1 MKRANLLLTDQSSS
15 GSKMTTTGLST
26 PSGSTRTKAAKG
38 LFSHFMFLAS
48 LLLIALLTSGKAL
61 ALDDVNVTITTED
74 SHLEVSP
81 TTIAQG
87 SGGSRVITLSV
98 ANDAYKLPAA
108 NEVTVTIGTSALT
121 EGAETT
127 KFSYNAT
134 NGEITLGADVN
145 IDAEVKIGATAVL
158 KSTDNTLKSLKYSHA
173 SISSGQEQTIE
184 DFTSD
189 PIGDIN
195 LAYNSALIG
204 NELTITATKTN
215 EFATVAVTG
224 NTSIAV
230 GENTVV
236 VTVTAENEDTKTYT
250 VKFIMQ
256 DALSEITVPDAFSE
270 GLTLSKKVTT
280 AEEVLAILN
289 SDHNKFATTTTGG
302 QTPNLEVAWSL
313 KSGEEFN
320 PAADQTNDFTWEI
333 EAATLEAANLAD
345 GGVKLTGDVTITN
358 APANTRLK
366 TLTYTIGD
374 VTNDVTDDLTEQE
387 DGQTYAVTL
396 DATIAP
402 NAAIT
407 ITAKAEE
414 EGVTVEGEKSLTLS
428 STIPNQATTTLTI
441 EGRTVTI
448 NFTRTQSDDAT
459 LQALTYKVGQDGEE
473 TSVPSFGAT
482 TNSYTVSLPY
492 DTEARANISVTPT
505 PTNQYA
511 TYADDAAQQ
520 NVPSNASLLAAEPL
534 TVSLEAGKATL
545 NFTVTA
551 ENALATQKVKIE
563 FTTAKEKIVSIA
575 APEAPVLE
583 AAKDEAEVLTEV
595 QKIKNV
601 TATPE
606 SGTPVLLDV
615 TWKLKDQTK
624 FTAVAGAKNTY
635 TWTVTS
641 QDVYD
646 LDGNTTGEMVVVN
659 YAEAK
664 TGDLDDLTISESDG
678 LYTQIGSKEAGVT
691 TTINNVTV
699 SSALDELNVSNAT
712 VNETMTVNAAVG
724 ALNFNKATVTG
735 VLSIAAAVGEISF
748 ADATISSGLNV
759 AAAATGLS
767 VVVTGN
773 TEIAQ
778 ITNAGTLTL
787 NDAAGVTLLSLAV
800 DTKAATAL
808 ENKGAVKAVENS
820 GTFTDNT
827 ASIVTV
833 TGDAA
838 LSITSLP
845 KSQST
850 YGEEVT
856 LTVATAAA
864 NGESITYQWQKNI
877 NGEWKSATGTGND
890 DATLTVNKSEDGAG
904 SFRCKVISKKSG
916 ATTTLYTPAVTVAF
930 LTESGTDEPSNPS
943 TTIYTVS
950 LDKVAGATFSKG
962 ETTTVDEG
970 GSFSFTI
977 TLDKDYDQSKPV
989 VTVNGKALEAD
1000 TDGNYTIKN
1009 IREDMEIVV
1018 TGIVKNTATGT
1029 EDITA
1034 DSTRAW
1040 SEGST
1045 LHIHAQN
1052 AATAYIFT
1060 ATGAL
1065 QQQLQVAGDQT
1076 VQLQAGFYIVRI
1088 GNYTAKVIIR

>member
-61 ALDDVNVTITTED
+61 ALEEEPVNVTIITES
-74 SHLEVSP
+74 SHLEVNP
-81 TTIAQG
+81 ATIAQG
-87 SGGSRVITLSV
+87 TGASRVIALSV
-98 ANDAYKLPAA
+98 ADDAYKLPAA
-108 NEVTVTIGTSALT
+108 KGVTVTIGTSPLE
-121 EGAETT
+121 EGDGDDN
-127 KFSYNAT
+127 FSYNAE
-134 NGEITLGADVN
+134 NGKITLGADVN
-145 IDAEVKIGATAVL
+145 INGEVKIGATAVE
-158 KSTDNTLKSLKYSHA
+158 KSSDNTLSALKYSHE
-173 SISSGQEQTIE
+173 SISSGVEQTIT
-184 DFTSD
+184 DFDQAT
-189 PIGDIN
+189 IGDVE
-195 LAYNSALIG
+195 LAYNSALIE
-204 NELTITATKTN
+204 NELTITATPTN
-215 EFATVAVTG
+215 DFATVEVIG
-224 NTSIAV
+224 NTSIKV

-236 VTVTAENEDTKTYT
+236 VTVTAENKETKTYT
-250 VKFIMQ
+250 VKFIMAQ
-256 DALSEITVPDAFSE
+256 DALSGITVPDAFSG
-270 GLTLSKKVTT
+270 GLTLSKKVT
-280 AEEVLAILN
+280 AVDDVLAILK
-289 SDHNKFATTTTGG
+289 SDHNKFATTTKGG
-302 QTPNLEVAWSL
+302 QAPNLEVAWSL

-320 PAADQTNDFTWEI
+320 PAADQTNDFTWAI

-345 GGVKLTGDVTITN
+345 GGVELTGNVTITN

-366 TLTYTIGD
+366 TLTYTIDD
-374 VTNDVTDDLTEQE
+374 VTKDVADLTDQAG
-387 DGQTYAVTL
+387 GQTYEVAL

-402 NAAIT
+402 DATIT
-407 ITAKAEE
+407 ITAEAEDKD
-414 EGVTVEGEKSLTLS
+414 VTVTGNTSLTLS
-428 STIPNQATTTLTI
+428 NNQTTTKLTI
-441 EGRTVTI
+441 GTRTVTI
-448 NFTRTQSDDAT
+448 NFTRTPSDDAT

-492 DTEARANISVTPT
+492 DTEAKANISVTPT

-511 TYADDAAQQ
+511 TYKVDAAQP
-520 NVPSNASLLAAEPL
+520 NIPDDASLLAAEPL
-534 TVSLEAGKATL
+534 KVTLDGGKATL
-545 NFTVTA
+545 DFTVTA

-635 TWTVTS
+635 TWTVTD
-641 QDVYD
+641 QEVYD
-646 LDGNTTGEMVVVN
+646 LNGHTTGEMEVVN

-664 TGDLDDLTISESDG
+664 TGNLSEEDLTISDEKG
-678 LYTQIGSKEAGVT
+678 LYTQIGEENGDK
-691 TTINNVTV
+691 TTIKSVTV
-699 SSALDELNVSNAT
+699 DSELDKLNVSNAT
-712 VNETMTVNAAVG
+712 VSNDMTINAAVG

-735 VLSIAAAVGEISF
+735 VLSIDAAVEEISF
-748 ADATISSGLNV
+748 TDATISSELNV
-759 AAAATGLS
+759 TDAATGLS

-773 TEIAQ
+773 TDIAQ
-778 ITNAGTLTL
+778 ITNAGKLTL
-787 NDAAGVTLLSLAV
+787 NDAAGVTPLSLAV
-800 DTKAATAL
+800 DTKAAAAL
-808 ENKGAVKAVENS
+808 ENKGAVKAVANS

-833 TGDAA
+833 TGNAA

-845 KSQST
+845 KKQST

-856 LTVATAAA
+856 LAVAAT
-864 NGESITYQWQKNI
+864 GESITYQWEKNN
-877 NGEWKSATGTGND
+877 NGKWESAKGTGND

-930 LTESGTDEPSNPS
+930 LTESGPSEPSNPS
-943 TTIYTVS
+943 TPTYTVL

-1076 VQLQAGFYIVRI
+1076 VQLHAGFYIVRI